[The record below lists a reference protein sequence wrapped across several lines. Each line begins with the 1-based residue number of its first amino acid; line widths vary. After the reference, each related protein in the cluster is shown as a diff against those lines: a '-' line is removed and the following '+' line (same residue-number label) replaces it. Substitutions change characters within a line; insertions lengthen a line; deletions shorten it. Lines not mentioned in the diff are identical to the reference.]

1 MRVKEIVSEV
11 LSRRNFLRGAGAM
24 AATAAI
30 PTAARAYKDYDE
42 QPVRLYPSSFVIEKP
57 DQYVKHMN
65 VLIFEQTVYN
75 GMTLADFI
83 QLKQIKY
90 PEIEKLPPNT
100 IPGINDEI
108 FLTQMGDYNYFVT
121 RTQAVNFAEQYRI
134 GRIADRDRANR
145 KKVIPIA
152 KEPPSM
158 PGNTHHIQQPPEV
171 DDVVDYKRNI

>member
-1 MRVKEIVSEV
+1 LFSEGLAMRIKEIVSED

-121 RTQAVNFAEQYRI
+121 RTQAVN
-134 GRIADRDRANR
+134 RANR